1 MNMRKE
7 QYKKYLPQQL
17 EVPCE
22 GMISTYEYDL
32 FDLHQRPTKHQLKNN
47 KKHDTDNLFAQF

>member
-1 MNMRKE
+1 MNMRKDE

-32 FDLHQRPTKHQLKNN
+32 FDLHQQPTNHQLN
-47 KKHDTDNLFAQF
+47 KKLKT